1 MTGMTTVNF
10 ATFATQQKINVTEKL
25 KVTSTTSGTT
35 LATGTNALSMLA
47 GRIYIVML
55 AWDPSGASVPT
66 VTLSDTANTYTSLAA
81 LYPAPATTSA
91 GGGVITQAF
100 ITTAGADANRTLTA
114 TFSAAITAKAMT
126 IIELTG
132 ATTTQRNVA
141 TTNRGTT
148 WTNYNSPSGNQ
159 YDIIL
164 TMVGQETN
172 IAGQPTSGSTSTSNG
187 NWRAISNNFTSGGSA
202 VTNIGISYQYKL
214 LTGSGAQSNA
224 WTLGSSNNWGSQSF
238 VLQAA

>member
-1 MTGMTTVNF
+1 MTGILTSSIGTLFN
-10 ATFATQQKINVTEKL
+10 QQKITFREVVK
-25 KVTSTTSGTT
+25 TTSGTAGTTNLTSGAIT
-35 LATGTNALSMLA
+35 LTSGK
-47 GRIYIVML
+47 IYIVML

-100 ITTAGADANRTLTA
+100 ITTAAATASRTITA
-114 TFSAAITAKAMT
+114 TFSASISNKVMT
-126 IIELTG
+126 VIELTG
-132 ATTTQRNVA
+132 ATTTQRNAA

-159 YDIIL
+159 FDIIF
-164 TMVGQETN
+164 TMVGQEVN
-172 IAGQPTSGSTSTSNG
+172 IAGQPTSGSTSNTGGTWST
-187 NWRAISNNFTSGGSA
+187 ISNNFTTGGNAAS
-202 VTNIGISYQYKL
+202 NIGLSYQYKL
-214 LTGSGAQSNA
+214 LISAGTQSNA
-224 WTLGSSNNWGSQSF
+224 WTLGSSNNWASQSF